1 VKEEINM
8 KVKVTV
14 TVDIDPEV
22 WDLNYGT
29 GTSAKAIREDVQR
42 DAEYAIQSHFEQVG
56 VLL

>member
-1 VKEEINM
+1 M
-8 KVKVTV
+8 KVKITV

>member
-1 VKEEINM
+1 M
-8 KVKVTV
+8 KVKITF

-29 GTSAKAIREDVQR
+29 GTSAKAIREDVQNS
-42 DAEYAIQSHFEQVG
+42 AEDAIQSHFEQIG